1 MPLQFSFVR
10 YIHTHAPMGG
20 SFSIDSNADKD
31 EITARLQVRQ
41 TVITVLVC
49 VHFLGALY
57 LLCQTLVTGY
67 AIVTTPPGTTAVPHA
82 IWLLAPFVMSFL
94 VAMTTRFEVGLY
106 LDTLYTGLYYA
117 YFVIA
122 VSMVANAIA
131 LGLFAWELR
140 QGVSNFYVQAYGFLI
155 ATVIVTAI
163 FIVLELVLIGAVYL
177 FHRDLKSAIN
187 ASWVPSYKAVSPFYQ
202 TDGADDQETDS
213 KYGGNKYGTVQF
225 PVETSYLRRTR
236 LVKHK

>member
-1 MPLQFSFVR
+1 
-10 YIHTHAPMGG
+10 MGG
-20 SFSIDSNADKD
+20 SFSITPGVTDKD

-117 YFVIA
+117 YVVIA
-122 VSMVANAIA
+122 VSLVTNAIA
-131 LGLFAWELR
+131 LGLFAWELG

-163 FIVLELVLIGAVYL
+163 FIVLEIVLIGAVYL
-177 FHRDLKSAIN
+177 FHRDLKGAIN
-187 ASWVPSYKAVSPFYQ
+187 ASWVPSYTSVSPFYT
-202 TDGADDQETDS
+202 TDDKEQENAS
-213 KYGGNKYGTVQF
+213 SSSSNSEYGNKYVQF
-225 PVETSYLRRTR
+225 PVETSYMRRTR